1 MFRVGVFA
9 LAMLLLSM
17 FFGCSDETTDTEPT
31 GVEVA
36 FPSCL
41 TFNAVVFIDGN
52 YVGSYSSER
61 SWFIDIAAG
70 THHLEAHSNLSVVDD
85 DTGFCW
91 DETFSVAD
99 GSTTLLSLPC
109 DTAACPAE

>member
-1 MFRVGVFA
+1 MFRVGVVA
-9 LAMLLLSM
+9 LTVLMVSM

-36 FPSCL
+36 FPNCL

-61 SWFIDIAAG
+61 SWFIDISAG
-70 THHLEAHSNLSVVDD
+70 THLMEAHSNLTVNE
-85 DTGFCW
+85 GNIEFCW
-91 DETFSVAD
+91 RESFSVAD
-99 GSTTLLSLPC
+99 GATTLLSLPC
-109 DTAACPAE
+109 DTAACASE

>member
-9 LAMLLLSM
+9 LTVLTLSM
-17 FFGCSDETTDTEPT
+17 FFGCSDETTETTPT

-41 TFNAVVFIDGN
+41 TFNAEVFIDGN
-52 YVGSYSSER
+52 YVGSFSSER
-61 SWFIDIAAG
+61 SWFIDVSSG
-70 THHLEAHSNLSVVDD
+70 THLLEAHSNLTVNEGN
-85 DTGFCW
+85 TKFCW
-91 DETFSVAD
+91 RESFSVAD

-109 DTAACPAE
+109 DTASCPAE